1 MWILVITFVLLVL
14 GESIL
19 VGMTAAALCRRLR
32 LALSA
37 TSLVAIFLAVFAI
50 LETFYLPAV
59 RVLDATLE
67 IRNPDFA
74 RLIGPGTPIDLAEW
88 LSPSLGDPIWW
99 MLQSA
104 IALMAFR
111 LVTKEE

>member
-1 MWILVITFVLLVL
+1 MWILVVTFALLVL

-32 LALSA
+32 VAPSA
-37 TSLVAIFLAVFAI
+37 RSLVVIFFAVFAF

-59 RVLDATLE
+59 RVLDARFE

-74 RLIGPGTPIDLAEW
+74 RLIGPGTPIELAEW
-88 LSPSLGDPIWW
+88 LSPSLGDPVWW
-99 MLQSA
+99 VVQSA
-104 IALMAFR
+104 IAMLAFR
-111 LVTKEE
+111 FVTKEE